1 MIDSVGRAHRRAD
14 CAVLGALALAAV
26 SGVSAQEFNQYTYEQ
41 HLLKHL
47 PASVEVTPS
56 PLVSVRAQRAAE
68 AECLAQV
75 MYYEARGEGVQGQ
88 KAVAEVVLQR
98 TKSRDYPETVCGVV
112 YEGTQPGRRDCQ
124 FSFACDGTLRRP
136 RDRGAWSRVRVLAE
150 RIMAGDVKLSGVTHN
165 ATAYHSIDIAPAWA
179 EGMIKT
185 AEIGNHVFYKRDPFA
200 QARLVEAIVV
210 PSIRTISGLFS
221 QDTIAPLEVAVPS
234 ENIKPA
240 VEIPAVLLRD
250 GA

>member
-1 MIDSVGRAHRRAD
+1 M
-14 CAVLGALALAAV
+14 GALALAAV

-41 HLLKHL
+41 NLLKHL

-56 PLVSVRAQRAAE
+56 TFVSTRAHRAEE

-98 TKSRDYPETVCGVV
+98 TKTAGYPDNVCGVV
-112 YEGTQPGRRDCQ
+112 YDGAQPDRRCQ

-136 RDRGAWSRVRVLAE
+136 RDYGTWSRVRVLAE
-150 RIMAGDVKLSGVTHN
+150 RIISGEVKLSGVTHY
-165 ATAYHSIDIAPAWA
+165 ATAYHSIDVTPAWA
-179 EGMIKT
+179 DGMIKT
-185 AEIGNHVFYKRDPFA
+185 AEIGNHVFYKRDRFA
-200 QARLVEAIVV
+200 QARLAQMIAV
-210 PSIRTISGLFS
+210 PGIGTLSGLFS
-221 QDTIAPLEVAVPS
+221 QEPIAPLEVAVPAATS
-234 ENIKPA
+234 QPQ
-240 VEIPAVLLRD
+240 VEIPAVLLSG